1 MAKQLT
7 PIHKAL
13 TAEKARGLSA
23 ALREK
28 IRSGAIALDSVANV
42 ADLKKLGLHISG
54 HTIDTYQ
61 RAYGMDAAV
70 TIPGL
75 QGNVPVLAQF
85 LQSWLPGQV
94 EYATRAN
101 MADELFGVTTAGNW
115 EDAEVIQEILRLTGH
130 AELYGD
136 FNNVPVNASWDVEH
150 EIRGV
155 VRFEE
160 GLTVG
165 ELEAARAGRIGINSA
180 DTKRRAAQEAL
191 DHSRNIVAFSG
202 FNMGDDRP
210 IYGFLNDPSLPG
222 YVTVPN
228 GAAGT
233 PQWNTKTRNE
243 IIKDLLTGF
252 AALRSQSKQ
261 RIDPQRDRVTI
272 GVASDKIDYLNTPDN
287 GSMTGETAYD
297 WLKANYPNATAVP
310 IWELNDVNAG
320 QDAFVMWADTV
331 GDTGSDGGGSMAQI
345 VQSRLRVLG
354 IDTSCKVITEDFS
367 NATSGIMVKR
377 PYAFYRASSI

>member
-1 MAKQLT
+1 MKQLT

-23 ALREK
+23 VMREK
-28 IRSGAIALDSVANV
+28 IRTGAIALDSAENV
-42 ADLKKLGLHISG
+42 QALGKLGIHISR
-54 HTIDTYQ
+54 HAIDTYQ
-61 RAYGMDAAV
+61 RTYGMDAAI
-70 TIPGL
+70 TLPGL
-75 QGNVPVLAQF
+75 QANVPVLAQF
-85 LQSWLPGQV
+85 LQTWLPGQV

-101 MADELFGVTTAGNW
+101 KADEFFGVTTVGNW

-136 FNNVPVNASWDVEH
+136 QNNVPVNASWDVSQ

-160 GLTVG
+160 GLEVG

-191 DHSRNIVAFSG
+191 DHSRNLVAFSG

-210 IYGFLNDPSLPG
+210 IYGFLNDPAMPG
-222 YVTVPN
+222 YITVPD

-252 AALRSQSKQ
+252 SALRKNSKE
-261 RIDPQRDRVTI
+261 RIDPQRDRITI
-272 GVASDKIDYLNTPDN
+272 AVASDKIDYLNTPDR
-287 GSMTGETAYD
+287 GSETGETAYD
-297 WLKANYPNATAVP
+297 WLNKNYPNATVVP
-310 IWELNDVNAG
+310 MWELNDVNAG

-331 GDTGSDGGGSMAQI
+331 GATGSDGGGTMMQV

-367 NATSGIMVKR
+367 NATSGLIVKR
-377 PYAFYRASSI
+377 GYAVYRASSI